1 MRVLYLIP
9 GMSGSGGAE
18 RSLAA
23 MVPFL
28 VPSVDLHIVTW
39 TGRDDLRSVVES
51 GGASLTNLVADN
63 RRALAREFGRL
74 VDQRKPDLVHTTLID
89 ADVVGRPVA
98 ASRLVP
104 VVSSLV
110 NVNHGMSVMRGG
122 AGRLDKRLLAW
133 STDAATARLVVR
145 FHALTDH
152 VASVMSR
159 RLAVPRGRIEVIPR
173 GRDPQA
179 LGRRT
184 SSRRRSVRAALGV
197 EDDRPLV
204 VAAARHEQQK
214 GLDVLIR
221 AVPLILERHPDVRVL
236 IGGREGQV
244 SSDLRRLVQELELGK
259 AVEMIGQRDDV
270 SSLMCA
276 ADVWCVPSR
285 WEGLGSILIEA
296 MCLEVPV
303 VASSVPAIRE
313 LAGDPPVFTLVRPG
327 DPHDLATGVLDVL
340 ADQKSAEQRTR
351 RAHDRFVN
359 EFVAEDVARRMVSFY
374 ERALESSRLV
384 RYPVLDRR

>member
-39 TGRDDLRSVVES
+39 TGRDDLRSVIES
-51 GGASLTNLVADN
+51 GGASLTNLAVTD
-63 RRALAREFGRL
+63 RRTLAREFGRL
-74 VDQRKPDLVHTTLID
+74 VDRTKPDLVHTTLID

-98 ASRLVP
+98 ASRRVP

-110 NVNHGMSVMRGG
+110 NVNHGMSVIRRG

-159 RLAVPRGRIEVIPR
+159 RLAVPRGRVEVIPR
-173 GRDPQA
+173 GRDPHA
-179 LGRRT
+179 LGRR
-184 SSRRRSVRAALGV
+184 SSNRRQSARSALGV
-197 EDDRPLV
+197 EDARPLV
-204 VAAARHEQQK
+204 IAAARHEHQK

-221 AVPLILERHPDVRVL
+221 AVPLIVERHPDVRVL
-236 IGGREGQV
+236 IGGREGQA
-244 SSDLRRLVQELELGK
+244 SSRLRGLLDELNLGEV
-259 AVEMIGQRDDV
+259 VEMIGQRDDV

-303 VASSVPAIRE
+303 VASCVPAIRE
-313 LAGDPPVFTLVRPG
+313 LAGDPAVFTLVRPG
-327 DPHDLATGVLDVL
+327 DPRDLATGVLDVL
-340 ADQKSAEQRTR
+340 ADPKSAEQRTR
-351 RAHDRFVN
+351 RARDRFVN
-359 EFVAEDVARRMVSFY
+359 EFVADDVARRMAGFY
-374 ERALESSRLV
+374 ERALESSRLT
-384 RYPVLDRR
+384 RHRLPDRR